1 MNEITAIAEEGIS
14 TKPVPALELSVEDLM
29 TESAMNSLGVS
40 EQKSE
45 EAKREL
51 DEYIAV
57 MLEKEQEDAFEAV
70 RYAIY
75 KVVPQVMTYR
85 EAVLEETADQF
96 KVVNDLN
103 SDMLDMQGKY
113 AASGDTTMIND
124 IQAIGVE
131 NAYEYFQKANMN
143 AEKVKQMMDEGLLP
157 KGIGQTMLSNL
168 NEITNSTYT
177 YFEFSDFEP
186 RNYKYGQAVG
196 LFNGLVGNE
205 MYATVTSDSSGG
217 NQSYFTRPL
226 PTAEQDIWDDDRT
239 WALKQEMDHGPYASG
254 LNDNNSV
261 IQMSLNGYSKE
272 VEADFKFKIEEYGQY
287 LSLSSQMYDSGNKGV
302 KVHVSGQRG

>member
-51 DEYIAV
+51 NEYIAV

-113 AASGDTTMIND
+113 AASGDTTIINGS
-124 IQAIGVE
+124 QSVGME

-143 AEKVKQMMDEGLLP
+143 AEKVKQMMDDGLLP

-168 NEITNSTYT
+168 NEITNSTYAP
-177 YFEFSDFEP
+177 FEEPNTDP
-186 RNYKYGQAVG
+186 RNYKYGQATG

-205 MYATVTSDSSGG
+205 MYATFTGASGDP
-217 NQSYFTRPL
+217 NQSYFVRPI
-226 PTAEQDIWDDDRT
+226 ASASQDAWDDDRT
-239 WALKQEMDHGPYASG
+239 WALKQETVHGPYASG